1 MFRIQRE
8 YPRRISERKLQKNRS
23 LTHMYNDRIRLAITM
38 GDPAGVGSEIIVKA
52 LSHVEVYQQCIPV
65 VIGDY
70 EALRDAVTF
79 CNLPLELNEV
89 KDIRDGKGEFGKID
103 FLNLGY
109 LRPNGWEYKKNSA
122 LCGEASFQYVVKGI
136 REAMRG
142 NVQAVVTA
150 PISKESINMAG
161 HPYSGHTEIFADY
174 TGTKD
179 FAMLLAS
186 KTLHVIHVSTHCSL
200 REACDR
206 VKKDRV
212 FEVIKLAQEGM
223 KQLGHT
229 HPKIGV
235 AGLNPHCSENGLF
248 GTEEENEI
256 LPAIAEAKKIGIDV
270 TGPESP
276 DTVFVKCQAGQYD
289 IVVAMYHDQGHIPLK
304 LSGFKYDL
312 RADKYDS
319 VSGINCT
326 IGLPIVRTSVDHG
339 TAFGKAGE
347 GRANEESMLDAI
359 FAGVKMAEYR
369 KKDNWR

>member
-1 MFRIQRE
+1 ME
-8 YPRRISERKLQKNRS
+8 NE
-23 LTHMYNDRIRLAITM
+23 RIRIAITM
-38 GDPAGVGSEIIVKA
+38 GDPAGVGPEIIVKA
-52 LSHVEVYQQCIPV
+52 LSHVEVYQKCIPV

-70 EALRDAVTF
+70 EALADAIRF
-79 CNLPLELNEV
+79 CNLPLELNIVHDVSE
-89 KDIRDGKGEFGKID
+89 GNGEFGKVDLI
-103 FLNLGY
+103 NMGY
-109 LRPNGWEYKKNSA
+109 LKPGSWEYKKNDA
-122 LCGEASFQYVVKGI
+122 LCGDASFQYVVYGI
-136 REAMRG
+136 KAAMG
-142 NVQAVVTA
+142 GKIPVVVTA
-150 PISKESINMAG
+150 PISKESLNMAG
-161 HPYSGHTEIFADY
+161 HAYSGHTEIFAEY
-174 TGTKD
+174 TGTED

-212 FEVIKLAQEGM
+212 LEVIKLAQEGM
-223 KQLGHT
+223 RQLGYPN
-229 HPKIGV
+229 PKIGV

-248 GTEEENEI
+248 GTEEEKEI
-256 LPAIAEAKKIGIDV
+256 LPAIEEAKKLGINV

-289 IVVAMYHDQGHIPLK
+289 IIVAMYHDQGHIPLK

-312 RADKYDS
+312 REDKYKS

-359 FAGVKMAEYR
+359 FAGVEMAR
-369 KKDNWR
+369 NRRIS

>member
-1 MFRIQRE
+1 MNQRIK
-8 YPRRISERKLQKNRS
+8 IG
-23 LTHMYNDRIRLAITM
+23 ITM

-52 LSHVEVYQQCIPV
+52 LSHMEIYQQCIPI

-70 EALRDAVTF
+70 AALADAVQF
-79 CNLPLELNEV
+79 CNLPIELRELS
-89 KDIRDGKGEFGKID
+89 DIEEAKGEFGKID
-103 FLNLGY
+103 FINLNHLNPG
-109 LRPNGWEYKKNSA
+109 GWEYKKNSVK
-122 LCGEASFQYVVKGI
+122 CGEASFQYVVYAI
-136 REAMRG
+136 RQAMK
-142 NVQAVVTA
+142 NKIQAVITA

-161 HPYSGHTEIFADY
+161 YHYSGHTEIFAEY

-186 KTLHVIHVSTHCSL
+186 KTLRVIHVSTHCSL

-212 FEVIKLAQEGM
+212 LKVIRLAQQGM
-223 KQLGHT
+223 EQLGYK

-256 LPAIAEAKKIGIDV
+256 LPAIEEARKEGIDV

-304 LSGFKYDL
+304 LSGFKYNFQKDE
-312 RADKYDS
+312 YES

-347 GRANEESMLDAI
+347 GRANEESMMDAI
-359 FAGVKMAEYR
+359 FAGVKMAKSHYSG
-369 KKDNWR
+369 

>member
-1 MFRIQRE
+1 MR
-8 YPRRISERKLQKNRS
+8 QKMRV
-23 LTHMYNDRIRLAITM
+23 AVTM
-38 GDPAGVGSEIIVKA
+38 GDPAGVGPEIIVKA
-52 LSHVEVYQQCIPV
+52 LSHVEVYQKCIPI

-70 EALRDAVTF
+70 AALADALHF
-79 CNLPLELNEV
+79 CNLPMELREIADV
-89 KDIRDGKGEFGKID
+89 GEGRGEFGNID
-103 FLNLGY
+103 FINMNRLEPG
-109 LRPNGWEYKKNSA
+109 GWEYKKNSA
-122 LCGEASFQYVVKGI
+122 KCGEASFQYVVYGI
-136 REAMRG
+136 QQAMEG
-142 NVQAVVTA
+142 KVQAVVTA
-150 PISKESINMAG
+150 PINKESINMAG
-161 HPYSGHTEIFADY
+161 YRYSGHTEIFAEY

-179 FAMLLAS
+179 FAMLLAGR
-186 KTLHVIHVSTHCSL
+186 TIHVIHVSTHCSL

-212 FEVIKLAQEGM
+212 LNVIKLAQKGM
-223 KQLGHT
+223 QQLGYPK
-229 HPKIGV
+229 PKIGV

-248 GTEEENEI
+248 GVEEEREI
-256 LPAIAEAKKIGIDV
+256 LPAIEEARREGIDV

-312 RADKYDS
+312 QKDKYES

-347 GRANEESMLDAI
+347 GRANEESMMDAI
-359 FAGVKMAEYR
+359 FAGVKMAENR
-369 KKDNWR
+369 RINDGK

>member
-1 MFRIQRE
+1 MNQRM
-8 YPRRISERKLQKNRS
+8 K
-23 LTHMYNDRIRLAITM
+23 LAITM

-52 LSHVEVYQQCIPV
+52 LNHIEIYQECIPI
-65 VIGDY
+65 VIGDRA
-70 EALRDAVTF
+70 ALEDAVRF
-79 CNLPLELNEV
+79 CNLPIGLKELSDVTEA
-89 KDIRDGKGEFGKID
+89 KGEFGKID
-103 FLNLGY
+103 YINLNQLESGS
-109 LRPNGWEYKKNSA
+109 WEYKKNSA
-122 LCGEASFQYVVKGI
+122 ECGEASFQYVVHAIKLALDGK
-136 REAMRG
+136 
-142 NVQAVVTA
+142 VQAVVTA

-161 HPYSGHTEIFADY
+161 YQYSGHTEIFAEY

-186 KTLHVIHVSTHCSL
+186 KTLRVIHVSTHCSL

-212 FEVIKLAQEGM
+212 LKVIRLAQEGM
-223 KQLGHT
+223 MQLGYQ

-248 GTEEENEI
+248 GTEEEKEI
-256 LPAIAEAKKIGIDV
+256 LPAIEEARNEGIDV
-270 TGPESP
+270 SGPESP

-312 RADKYDS
+312 QQDKYES

-347 GRANEESMLDAI
+347 GRANEESMMDAI
-359 FAGVKMAEYR
+359 EAGIVMAENFAI
-369 KKDNWR
+369 KNNE